1 MEENTEWI
9 TVIITISGG
18 AFAIIASIFNWDF
31 FFENR
36 KAQLFLKLFGRNGAR
51 IFYSALG
58 LFLLYIGYTLIW
70 K

>member
-1 MEENTEWI
+1 MEDNTEW
-9 TVIITISGG
+9 VAIIISIGAG
-18 AFAIIASIFNWDF
+18 AFAIMASIFNWDF

-51 IFYSALG
+51 IFYSGLG
-58 LFLLYIGYTLIW
+58 LFLFYIGYNLMV